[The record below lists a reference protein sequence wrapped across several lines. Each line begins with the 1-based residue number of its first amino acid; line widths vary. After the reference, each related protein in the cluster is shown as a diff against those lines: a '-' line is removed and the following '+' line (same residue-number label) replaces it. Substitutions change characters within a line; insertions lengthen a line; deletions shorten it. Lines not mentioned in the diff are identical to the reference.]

1 VTPETRRT
9 LIALGLRVAQ
19 WSAFLAPLL
28 GLLLFQLFPFKPAVT
43 FYVVIVGLGM
53 VLLKRVELTQ
63 LSLELKETIR
73 RKVDGYYT
81 H

>member
-1 VTPETRRT
+1 MTPETRRT

-43 FYVVIVGLGM
+43 LSVVIVGLGM